1 LIIGAGAAGLAAAR
15 DLSTAGIK
23 VTLLEARERVGGRI
37 HTQHDPR
44 ITPIEFGAEFV
55 HGKSPHLMEII
66 EAAGAP
72 FCDVATRHWY
82 VDNGIPANSHDF
94 WNKLNAVMDL
104 MNPAEPDQ
112 SLSEFLA
119 SLPNDQATTQAR
131 DIVIGYVEGFH
142 AAEINRIGIHGL
154 IKANEAEA
162 EVDGDHSF
170 RVLAGYD
177 LVIGTLR
184 AQAEARG
191 AEVQLDT
198 IVKEIRWNR
207 HEVEVVCIA
216 DKRLQVFAGSQ
227 AVITLPLGV
236 LQAKAHQRGAVRFV
250 PELPREKQAALGT
263 LEMGHAARITLHFRA
278 RFWEKLSRP
287 GAGRPEDWSQLG
299 FVTSPK
305 LPFPTWWT
313 HLPVRAPVLV
323 GWTGGPGAEAF
334 AGRSKEYVIEQGLF
348 SLERILGVQTDS
360 LRKLLVAG
368 YTHDWTSDPF
378 SRGAYAYLPVNG
390 LVAQETLARP
400 LDDTLFFAGEAVSVG
415 HIGTVHGAIGTGRRA
430 AAEVIQALQQ

>member
-1 LIIGAGAAGLAAAR
+1 
-15 DLSTAGIK
+15 
-23 VTLLEARERVGGRI
+23 VGGRI

-55 HGKSPHLMEII
+55 HGKSPHLMQII
-66 EAAGAP
+66 EAASAP
-72 FCDVATRHWY
+72 FCDVSTRHWY
-82 VDNGIPANSHDF
+82 VDNGFPANSHDF

-104 MNPAEPDQ
+104 MNPAAPDR

-119 SLPNDQATTQAR
+119 SLPDDEATTRAK
-131 DIVIGYVEGFH
+131 DIVVRYVEGFH
-142 AAEINRIGIHGL
+142 AAEINRIGVHGL

-170 RVLAGYD
+170 RVLGGYD
-177 LVIGTLR
+177 LVIETLR
-184 AQAEARG
+184 AQAEAQG
-191 AEVQLDT
+191 AQIRLET
-198 IVKEIRWNR
+198 IVKEIRWHR
-207 HEVEVVCIA
+207 HSVEVVCIA

-227 AVITLPLGV
+227 AVLTLPLGV

-250 PELPREKQAALGT
+250 PELPREKQAALST
-263 LEMGHAARITLHFRA
+263 IEMGHAARITLHFRE
-278 RFWEKLSRP
+278 RFWEQLSLP
-287 GAGRPEDWSQLG
+287 GAGRQENFSQLG
-299 FVTSPK
+299 FITSPN

-313 HLPVRAPVLV
+313 HLPVRTPVLV
-323 GWTGGPGAEAF
+323 GWTGGPDAENF
-334 AGRSKEYVIEQGLF
+334 AGRSKEYAIEQALI
-348 SLERILGVQTDS
+348 SLERILGVKTDS

-390 LVAQETLARP
+390 LAAQQMLARS
-400 LDDTLFFAGEAVSVG
+400 LDETLFFAGEAVSVG

-430 AAEVIQALQQ
+430 AAEVLQALQQ